1 MLGCSLLKVMDVSKT
16 KTCKC
21 ESIDTCTTRNK
32 SDQWL
37 ERLKFEFEVS
47 NGRLVN
53 ECGSARVSRSVSD
66 GRDYG

>member
-32 SDQWL
+32 SDQW

-47 NGRLVN
+47 NGRL
-53 ECGSARVSRSVSD
+53 CGSARVSRSVSD